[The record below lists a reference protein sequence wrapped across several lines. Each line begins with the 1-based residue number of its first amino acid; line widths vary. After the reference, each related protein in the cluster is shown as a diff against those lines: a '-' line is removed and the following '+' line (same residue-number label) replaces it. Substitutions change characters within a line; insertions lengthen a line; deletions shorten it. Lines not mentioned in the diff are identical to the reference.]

1 MSTHDHAA
9 GNPTRDPVCGMT
21 VDPATAKGGSAIH
34 AGNSYHF
41 CSTGCREKFIANP
54 QHYLDRHSRDERRG
68 LGSCRARGCPG
79 SRCHLHLPDAS
90 RDPPAGPRHLPDLR
104 HGA

>member
-21 VDPATAKGGSAIH
+21 VDPVTAKGGSAIH

-54 QHYLDRHSRDERRG
+54 LHYLDRTAATNGE
-68 LGSCRARGCPG
+68 A

-90 RDPPAGPRHLPDLR
+90 RDPPAGARHLPDLR
-104 HGA
+104 HGT